1 VEAGDSS
8 PADWPG
14 GNFFTSWGAVGFTDT
29 GKGDYRLLNGSPFV
43 GRGTDGKDLGADT
56 TQLPLIRDLTV
67 IPTDRL
73 AFFMWNV
80 TEPIRDIACV
90 IEVSA
95 NRDLSTTVS
104 DLDPTLYLRPETT
117 DNDRLPENGLSRMLI
132 IGANAAL
139 SSWSTYWYRLHCGG
153 AFEQGS
159 FTTLGPL
166 SGYSA
171 FSVSKQA
178 RPGSGNSVAVEWGT
192 FL

>member
-1 VEAGDSS
+1 M
-8 PADWPG
+8 
-14 GNFFTSWGAVGFTDT
+14 
-29 GKGDYRLLNGSPFV
+29 
-43 GRGTDGKDLGADT
+43 
-56 TQLPLIRDLTV
+56 

-192 FL
+192 SYSRAADSISGGGVVTATCHEGGACAATFEIPSGTVAYYRLQEHDANGQTISGPVVVRAGLGRRY